1 MSHDGRNDR
10 FDAAVHA
17 CAGPAKELGDVPD
30 QVQDIGPGGAAN
42 HREGL
47 RRRVQTAHLQDHP
60 PDLEERRPGLEERCL
75 TRAEPDGNA
84 QFKGQVS
91 GERVHGAQLGQP
103 AEQGWAEA
111 GRDVLHH
118 GLSVTKGCNK
128 VVDRLWAGILLDVPR
143 TIWKGALSFGLVN
156 IPVGLYPATSD
167 KSIHFNQFEEGTS
180 DRIRYKKVNERTGE
194 EVPQDRIV
202 KGYDLGGGEFVIL
215 SEEEL
220 ESAEPKKS
228 RQIEISDFVGLVDI
242 DPVFF
247 RSSYY
252 LAPEGDGADKAYALL
267 RRAMAEAGRIAI
279 ATLVMRNKE
288 YLVAI
293 RPEDDALALHTM
305 YFSDEV
311 RAPGRDLELPDTGDV
326 SDRELSMA
334 QLLIESM
341 ESEWD
346 PERFHD
352 THREKV
358 EAIIDE
364 KRQGHEIVLQ
374 EGPEP
379 AAKVVDLMEA
389 LNASI
394 AAAAKPGSDS
404 KSSKRTATKRTTAK
418 RAAPAKKVAKTAKA
432 PARSKTA
439 ARRKAS

>member
-1 MSHDGRNDR
+1 
-10 FDAAVHA
+10 
-17 CAGPAKELGDVPD
+17 
-30 QVQDIGPGGAAN
+30 
-42 HREGL
+42 
-47 RRRVQTAHLQDHP
+47 
-60 PDLEERRPGLEERCL
+60 
-75 TRAEPDGNA
+75 
-84 QFKGQVS
+84 
-91 GERVHGAQLGQP
+91 
-103 AEQGWAEA
+103 
-111 GRDVLHH
+111 
-118 GLSVTKGCNK
+118 
-128 VVDRLWAGILLDVPR
+128 VVDLLWAGILVDVPR

-180 DRIRYKKVNERTGE
+180 DRIRYKKINERTGE
-194 EVPQDRIV
+194 EVSQDRIV
-202 KGYDLGGGEFVIL
+202 KGYDLGGGEYVIL

-252 LAPEGDGADKAYALL
+252 LAPEGEGAEKAYALL
-267 RRAMAEAGRIAI
+267 RQAMSEAGRIGI

-311 RAPGRDLELPDTGDV
+311 RAPGRDLDLPETGDV
-326 SDRELSMA
+326 TDRELSMA

-358 EAIIDE
+358 EAIIEE

-379 AAKVVDLMEA
+379 VAKVVDLMEA

-404 KSSKRTATKRTTAK
+404 KATKRPAAKKTTAK
-418 RAAPAKKVAKTAKA
+418 RATPAKKAAKVAKA
-432 PARSKTA
+432 PARAKPA

>member
-1 MSHDGRNDR
+1 
-10 FDAAVHA
+10 V
-17 CAGPAKELGDVPD
+17 
-30 QVQDIGPGGAAN
+30 AN
-42 HREGL
+42 R
-47 RRRVQTAHLQDHP
+47 
-60 PDLEERRPGLEERCL
+60 
-75 TRAEPDGNA
+75 
-84 QFKGQVS
+84 
-91 GERVHGAQLGQP
+91 
-103 AEQGWAEA
+103 
-111 GRDVLHH
+111 
-118 GLSVTKGCNK
+118 CNK
-128 VVDRLWAGILLDVPR
+128 VVDQLWAGNLLHVPR

-194 EVPQDRIV
+194 EVTNDEIV
-202 KGYDLGGGEFVIL
+202 RGFDLGGGEYVIL

-228 RQIEISDFVGLVDI
+228 RQIEISDFVNQPDI

-247 RSSYY
+247 RASYY
-252 LAPEGDGADKAYALL
+252 LAPEGAGADKAYALL
-267 RRAMAEAGRIAI
+267 RKAMADADRIGI
-279 ATLVMRNKE
+279 ATMVMRNKE

-311 RAPGRDLELPDTGDV
+311 RVPGKELPELPDEGEV

-341 ESEWD
+341 ESDWD
-346 PERFHD
+346 PDRYHD

-358 EAIIDE
+358 EALIEE
-364 KRQGHEIVLQ
+364 KRQGREIVIQ
-374 EGPEP
+374 EPAEP

-394 AAAAKPGSDS
+394 KAAAKPGT
-404 KSSKRTATKRTTAK
+404 KSNRAGAPAKRTPARG
-418 RAAPAKKVAKTAKA
+418 AAPAKKKAPAKTAKQ
-432 PARSKTA
+432 PARAKQPAS
-439 ARRKAS
+439 RRKAS

>member
-1 MSHDGRNDR
+1 M
-10 FDAAVHA
+10 
-17 CAGPAKELGDVPD
+17 
-30 QVQDIGPGGAAN
+30 
-42 HREGL
+42 
-47 RRRVQTAHLQDHP
+47 
-60 PDLEERRPGLEERCL
+60 
-75 TRAEPDGNA
+75 
-84 QFKGQVS
+84 
-91 GERVHGAQLGQP
+91 
-103 AEQGWAEA
+103 
-111 GRDVLHH
+111 
-118 GLSVTKGCNK
+118 
-128 VVDRLWAGILLDVPR
+128 VDRPWAGILVGVPR
-143 TIWKGALSFGLVN
+143 TIWKGAISFGLVN

-180 DRIRYKKVNERTGE
+180 DRIRYKKINERTGE

-202 KGYDLGGGEFVIL
+202 KGYDLGGGEYVIL

-242 DPVFF
+242 DPVYF

-252 LAPEGDGADKAYALL
+252 LAPEGEGAEKAYALL
-267 RRAMAEAGRIAI
+267 RQAMAEAGRIGI

-311 RAPGRDLELPDTGDV
+311 RDPGRDLELPETGDV
-326 SDRELSMA
+326 TDRELSMA

-341 ESEWD
+341 ESDWD

-379 AAKVVDLMEA
+379 VAKVVDLMEA

-394 AAAAKPGSDS
+394 AAAAKNGSDS
-404 KSSKRTATKRTTAK
+404 KPAKRPAAKGTAAK
-418 RAAPAKKVAKTAKA
+418 RAAPAKKAAKATKA
-432 PARSKTA
+432 PARAKTA
-439 ARRKAS
+439 SRRKAS